1 MLPLEKF
8 LWSFFHNSEVQVFG
22 HQDHRECHLFQQKP
36 QSDNQLILPE
46 KEPGNMIKKKKNQ
59 K

>member
-8 LWSFFHNSEVQVFG
+8 LWSFFHNLGDQVFG
-22 HQDHRECHLFQQKP
+22 HQDHRECHLFQQRL
-36 QSDNQLILPE
+36 QNDNQLILPE
-46 KEPGNMIKKKKNQ
+46 KEPGNMMKKKNQ